1 MPYPTATMALQ
12 ATRYEYRIT
21 LSHVDRGRDVQETV
35 LAARHPSETAEH
47 LTLRVLAWCLLNEDR
62 VAFGPGLSDSEMAD
76 LWTRDLTGRLTTWI
90 ECGSATAEKVRK
102 IALHNAGIATHV
114 VLDDEGRAA
123 ALVTELRDDARLR
136 RRGHALTV
144 WTIDAA
150 LVQALAA
157 RDQRRQ
163 KWTVTIVDGH
173 LYVEVDGEAHDGAST
188 AMPIDE

>member
-1 MPYPTATMALQ
+1 MALQ

-35 LAARHPSETAEH
+35 LAARHPSETADH

-62 VAFGPGLSDSEMAD
+62 LAFGPGLSDGEMAD
-76 LWTRDLTGRLTTWI
+76 LWTHDLTGRLTTWV

-102 IALHNAGIATHV
+102 VALHNAGIATHV
-114 VLDDEGRAA
+114 VLDDERRAA
-123 ALVTELRDDARLR
+123 ELAAELRDDARLR

-144 WTIDAA
+144 WTIDPA

-157 RDQRRQ
+157 RDDRRQ

-173 LYVEVDGEAHDGAST
+173 LYVEADGDSHDGPAT
-188 AMPIDE
+188 ATALDG

>member
-1 MPYPTATMALQ
+1 MALQ

-47 LTLRVLAWCLLNEDR
+47 LTLRVLAWCLLNEER
-62 VAFGPGLSDSEMAD
+62 VAFGPGLSDGEMAD
-76 LWTRDLTGRLTTWI
+76 LWTHDLTGRLTTWI

-102 IALHNAGIATHV
+102 VALHNAGIATHV
-114 VLDDEGRAA
+114 VLDDEGRAT

-144 WTIDAA
+144 WTIDPA
-150 LVQALAA
+150 LVHALAA
-157 RDQRRQ
+157 RDERRQ

-173 LYVEVDGEAHDGAST
+173 LYVEADGEAHDGAAS
-188 AMPIDE
+188 AMTIEE